1 MEYETKRPQD
11 ESIMS
16 DGRLVYAV
24 SAIMRKASDRA
35 LAPWGV
41 SVSQAPVL
49 VVLREAGHP
58 MTISEV
64 ARELFLETPS
74 ITTMVD
80 RLAERGFVERL
91 KDRKDRRKTL
101 VQLTKAGKRLVETI
115 REPGE
120 QLQEEMFGVL
130 GRKERE
136 ALRAALQK
144 LRDGNASRI

>member
-1 MEYETKRPQD
+1 MEYQTKAQED
-11 ESIMS
+11 ENIMA

-35 LAPWGV
+35 LAPWGL

-49 VVLREAGHP
+49 AVLREAGNP
-58 MTISEV
+58 LTISEI
-64 ARELFLETPS
+64 ARQLYLETPS

-80 RLAERGFVERL
+80 RLTERGFVERL

-101 VQLTKAGKRLVETI
+101 VRLTKAGRQLVDSI
-115 REPGE
+115 RAPGQ

-136 ALRAALQK
+136 ALRSILEK
-144 LRDGNASRI
+144 FRDANAGRI

>member
-1 MEYETKRPQD
+1 MEYETRAPQD
-11 ESIMS
+11 EGVMA

-49 VVLREAGHP
+49 VVLREAGYP
-58 MTISEV
+58 LTISEI
-64 ARELFLETPS
+64 ARQLYLETPS

-80 RLAERGFVERL
+80 RLAERGYVERL
-91 KDRKDRRKTL
+91 KDRKDRRKTP
-101 VQLTKAGKRLVETI
+101 VRLTKAGKQLVDSI
-115 REPGE
+115 RAPGE
-120 QLQEEMFGVL
+120 QLQEEMFSVL

-136 ALRAALQK
+136 TLRTILQK
-144 LRDGNASRI
+144 FRDANASRI

>member
-1 MEYETKRPQD
+1 MEYESMVQQD
-11 ESIMS
+11 ESIMA

-49 VVLREAGHP
+49 VVLREAGSP
-58 MTISEV
+58 LTISEI
-64 ARELFLETPS
+64 ARQLYLETPS

-80 RLAERGFVERL
+80 RLAERGYVERL
-91 KDRKDRRKTL
+91 KDRKDRRKTP
-101 VQLTKAGKRLVETI
+101 VRLTKAGKQLVDSI
-115 REPGE
+115 REPGK

-136 ALRAALQK
+136 TLRSILQK
-144 LRDGNASRI
+144 FRDANASRI

>member
-1 MEYETKRPQD
+1 MEYETKAQQD
-11 ESIMS
+11 DSAMS

-41 SVSQAPVL
+41 SVAQAPVL
-49 VVLREAGHP
+49 VVLREAGYP
-58 MTISEV
+58 ITITQV
-64 ARELFLETPS
+64 ARQLFLETPS

-101 VQLTKAGKRLVETI
+101 VQLTKAGKQMVESI

-120 QLQEEMFGVL
+120 QLQEEMFSVL

-136 ALRAALQK
+136 TLRAILQK

>member
-1 MEYETKRPQD
+1 MEYETKAQQD
-11 ESIMS
+11 DSVMS

-41 SVSQAPVL
+41 SVAQAPVL
-49 VVLREAGHP
+49 VVLREAGYP
-58 MTISEV
+58 ITITEV
-64 ARELFLETPS
+64 ARQLFLETPS

-101 VQLTKAGKRLVETI
+101 VQLTKAGKQMVESI

-136 ALRAALQK
+136 TLRAILQK

>member
-1 MEYETKRPQD
+1 MRHETNAKQD
-11 ESIMS
+11 EIIMS

-41 SVSQAPVL
+41 SISQAPVL
-49 VVLREAGHP
+49 VVLREAGYP
-58 MTISEV
+58 LTVSEM
-64 ARELFLETPS
+64 ARHLYLETPS

-91 KDRKDRRKTL
+91 KDREDRRKTL
-101 VQLTKAGKRLVETI
+101 VQLTKSGKKLVDSI

-120 QLQEEMFGVL
+120 QLQEEMFAVL

-136 ALRAALQK
+136 TLRVILQK

>member
-1 MEYETKRPQD
+1 MEYQSTTQD
-11 ESIMS
+11 GGGTMA

-41 SVSQAPVL
+41 SVAQAPVL
-49 VVLREAGHP
+49 VILLEAGHP
-58 MTISEV
+58 ITISEV
-64 ARELFLETPS
+64 ARRLYLETPS

-80 RLAERGFVERL
+80 RLADRGLVERL

-101 VQLTKAGKRLVETI
+101 VQLTKEGKRLVESI
-115 REPGE
+115 REPGD

-130 GRKERE
+130 GRRERE
-136 ALRAALQK
+136 TLRTILQK
-144 LRDGNASRI
+144 LRDRNADRV

>member
-1 MEYETKRPQD
+1 MEYETQVKD
-11 ESIMS
+11 EAIMS

-35 LAPWGV
+35 LAPWGL

-58 MTISEV
+58 LTISEI
-64 ARELFLETPS
+64 ARRLYLETPS

-80 RLAERGFVERL
+80 RLGDRGYVERL

-101 VQLTKAGKRLVETI
+101 VRLTRSGKQMVDSI

-130 GRKERE
+130 GRRERE
-136 ALRAALQK
+136 TLRTILQK
-144 LRDGNASRI
+144 LRDANADRV